1 MVKLVLLLSIFIV
14 CYGEVS
20 SGGTSRP
27 KVVNIGAIFTLS
39 TINARVS
46 KIAIEAAERDVNS
59 DESILGGTKLSISF
73 HDSNFSGF
81 LGIIGAL
88 RYMGSDTVAIIG
100 PQNSVMAHVLS
111 HLANELHVPLLSF
124 TALDPSLTPLQY
136 PYFVQTAPNDQ
147 YQMAA
152 IAEMVSYFGWS
163 EVIAIFSDDDQSR
176 NGVTSLGDRLAE
188 RGCKISYKAALPPD
202 PKATRNEVKDQL
214 VKIRLMESRI
224 IVLHTFSKTGLKV
237 FDVAQELGMM
247 EKGYVW
253 IASSWLST
261 VLDSTSPVSPKIA
274 NSIEGALTLRPHT
287 PNSKRKRDFISRW
300 DKLSDG
306 TIGLNP
312 YGLYAYDTVWALAH
326 ALRLLLDKGV
336 NISFSKYT
344 NSGNLDAGGTMNL
357 EELSIF
363 DAGEQLLKNILA
375 TNMAGLTGPL
385 RFRPDRAIINPAFEI
400 INVIGNEYKK
410 IGYWTNYSGL
420 SVVSPET
427 LYAKPPNRSVS
438 NQHLDNVIWPG
449 GTTDKPRGWVF
460 PNNGE
465 KLRIGV
471 PYRVSYRDFI
481 SQVNGTDVVQGYCID
496 VFLAA
501 IKLLPYA
508 VPYKFILFGD
518 GQQNPNYQDLAN
530 MVASGEFD
538 AAVGDITIVTNR
550 TRIVDFTQPYIE
562 SGLVVVAPVRKL
574 SSSAWAFLRPFTP
587 IMWAVT
593 SSFFLIVGVVVWIL
607 EHRKNDEFRGPPKN
621 QIITVLWFGFSTL
634 FFAHREN
641 TVTTLGRI
649 VVLIWLFVVLIISS
663 SYTASLTS
671 ILTVEQLISPINGI
685 DSLIMNNE
693 PIGYQVGSFAQ
704 NYLSEELDVP
714 KSRLLALG
722 SPEEYATALEQGI
735 VAAVVDELS
744 YIERFLSNYC
754 KFSIRGNQ
762 FTRSG
767 WGFAFPKDSPLAID
781 MSTAILA
788 LSENGEL
795 QKIHN
800 KWLSRKACDSQ
811 GSNLPSEQLQL
822 QSFWGLFL
830 ICGSVCVFALLMHMC
845 LMMRKFSQQ
854 TPGVSELSRHGSSTP
869 SERLQ
874 TFMSFIDKK
883 EDQPVKR
890 SKRKRK
896 DTLPSVYEKED
907 EYINISKRTHMGTS
921 QNGYSG

>member
-1 MVKLVLLLSIFIV
+1 
-14 CYGEVS
+14 
-20 SGGTSRP
+20 
-27 KVVNIGAIFTLS
+27 
-39 TINARVS
+39 
-46 KIAIEAAERDVNS
+46 
-59 DESILGGTKLSISF
+59 
-73 HDSNFSGF
+73 
-81 LGIIGAL
+81 
-88 RYMGSDTVAIIG
+88 MGSDTVAIIG

-300 DKLSDG
+300 DKLSNG

-410 IGYWTNYSGL
+410 IGHWTNYSGL

-530 MVASGEFD
+530 MVASG
-538 AAVGDITIVTNR
+538 VSR
-550 TRIVDFTQPYIE
+550 TRKQ
-562 SGLVVVAPVRKL
+562 
-574 SSSAWAFLRPFTP
+574 
-587 IMWAVT
+587 
-593 SSFFLIVGVVVWIL
+593 
-607 EHRKNDEFRGPPKN
+607 
-621 QIITVLWFGFSTL
+621 
-634 FFAHREN
+634 
-641 TVTTLGRI
+641 
-649 VVLIWLFVVLIISS
+649 
-663 SYTASLTS
+663 
-671 ILTVEQLISPINGI
+671 
-685 DSLIMNNE
+685 
-693 PIGYQVGSFAQ
+693 
-704 NYLSEELDVP
+704 
-714 KSRLLALG
+714 
-722 SPEEYATALEQGI
+722 
-735 VAAVVDELS
+735 
-744 YIERFLSNYC
+744 
-754 KFSIRGNQ
+754 
-762 FTRSG
+762 
-767 WGFAFPKDSPLAID
+767 
-781 MSTAILA
+781 
-788 LSENGEL
+788 
-795 QKIHN
+795 
-800 KWLSRKACDSQ
+800 
-811 GSNLPSEQLQL
+811 
-822 QSFWGLFL
+822 
-830 ICGSVCVFALLMHMC
+830 
-845 LMMRKFSQQ
+845 
-854 TPGVSELSRHGSSTP
+854 
-869 SERLQ
+869 
-874 TFMSFIDKK
+874 
-883 EDQPVKR
+883 
-890 SKRKRK
+890 
-896 DTLPSVYEKED
+896 
-907 EYINISKRTHMGTS
+907 
-921 QNGYSG
+921 

>member
-14 CYGEVS
+14 CFGEVS

-59 DESILGGTKLSISF
+59 DESILGGTKLSVSF

-300 DKLSDG
+300 DKLSNG

-530 MVASGEFD
+530 MVASGE
-538 AAVGDITIVTNR
+538 N
-550 TRIVDFTQPYIE
+550 
-562 SGLVVVAPVRKL
+562 
-574 SSSAWAFLRPFTP
+574 
-587 IMWAVT
+587 
-593 SSFFLIVGVVVWIL
+593 
-607 EHRKNDEFRGPPKN
+607 
-621 QIITVLWFGFSTL
+621 TL
-634 FFAHREN
+634 
-641 TVTTLGRI
+641 TTLGRI

-704 NYLSEELDVP
+704 NYLSEELDIP

-744 YIERFLSNYC
+744 YIERFLSSYC

-921 QNGYSG
+921 QNGYNG